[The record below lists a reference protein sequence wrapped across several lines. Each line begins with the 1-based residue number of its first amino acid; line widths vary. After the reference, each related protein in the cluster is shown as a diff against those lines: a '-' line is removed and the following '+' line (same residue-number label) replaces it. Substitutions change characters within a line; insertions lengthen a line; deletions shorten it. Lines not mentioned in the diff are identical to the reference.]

1 MRGRGAVRIRHR
13 ANRIYHCSDHGY
25 SLNWLMSIFRSPG
38 MLTFVHF
45 ALGILL
51 IAAMGRFDV
60 NCAPFNQ
67 GPVQSTHPAMASTMM
82 GAMPSMDH
90 CTGMAADSSNTQAPE
105 HGQIEMCHVGCPTML
120 AAPVFFEG
128 SGGLVRASYAAAPF
142 SSFAGVKTV
151 PQTPPPRWV

>member
-51 IAAMGRFDV
+51 IAAM
-60 NCAPFNQ
+60 AA
-67 GPVQSTHPAMASTMM
+67 HPALIERPIAVV
-82 GAMPSMDH
+82 GNR
-90 CTGMAADSSNTQAPE
+90 AAVGRPLDN
-105 HGQIEMCHVGCPTML
+105 IEALLP
-120 AAPVFFEG
+120 
-128 SGGLVRASYAAAPF
+128 
-142 SSFAGVKTV
+142 
-151 PQTPPPRWV
+151 